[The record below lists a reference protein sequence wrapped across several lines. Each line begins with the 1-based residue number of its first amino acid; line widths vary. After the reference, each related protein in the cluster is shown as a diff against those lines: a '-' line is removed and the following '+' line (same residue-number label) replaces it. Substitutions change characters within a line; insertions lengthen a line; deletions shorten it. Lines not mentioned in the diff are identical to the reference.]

1 MLPQNIQN
9 QSSLVRLG
17 PIKNNQVANQLLIH
31 EIFASIQGE
40 SSHAGEPCVFIR
52 TTGCHLRCTYCDT
65 EHAFFKGELL
75 GLDDI
80 INKVKSYNIG
90 LVELTGGE
98 PLLHKESFNLL
109 EKLCEPSL
117 DLEVLLETSGAV
129 SISKV
134 DPRVKII
141 LDIKTPG
148 SGEEPRNNYKNLETL
163 EKLNGLNSNKTEIKF
178 VLCDRAD
185 YDFAKN
191 ILEKYNLRNNQIL
204 FSPVNPGLSPEKL
217 VNWLNE
223 DRKNKKL
230 DPKFK
235 IKLNLQLHKYI
246 WGDKP
251 GV

>member
-1 MLPQNIQN
+1 MLPPKTRA
-9 QSSLVRLG
+9 QSNLVRLG
-17 PIKNNQVANQLLIH
+17 PIKNNQADNQLLIH

-40 SSHAGEPCVFIR
+40 SSYAGEPCVFIR
-52 TTGCHLRCTYCDT
+52 TTGCHLRCAYCDT

-75 GLDDI
+75 DLDDI
-80 INKVKSYNIG
+80 IRKAKSYNIK

-109 EKLCEPSL
+109 RKLC
-117 DLEVLLETSGAV
+117 DAGFEVLLETSGAV

-148 SGEEPRNNYKNLETL
+148 SGEEARNNYKNLESLNNL
-163 EKLNGLNSNKTEIKF
+163 ENFPNNQTEIKF
-178 VLCDRAD
+178 VMCDRAD
-185 YDFAKN
+185 YDFAKG
-191 ILEKYNLRNNQIL
+191 ILKKYDLIHNRIL
-204 FSPVNPGLSPEKL
+204 FSPANPGLKPEDL
-217 VNWLNE
+217 VSWLNT
-223 DRKNKKL
+223 DKFNKSIGL
-230 DPKFK
+230 EYD
-235 IKLNLQLHKYI
+235 IRLNLQLHKYI